1 MSFSVVFRKRDQSL
15 TNQPKGVTFD
25 VERYSKSVM
34 GGCKKASIRVDGSRE
49 SLWEFA
55 EFIRRPVEIIHNE
68 SGECVWWGYLAE
80 VRIREENFSSDIT
93 IDSMANKVAVAYTE
107 MNKRETTAWSSNAVS
122 VAEYGTFE
130 RLFSQREIS
139 TAAAEQR
146 RDTKLELY
154 KNPQV
159 ETRPQTSRGESQATL
174 ICRGWYEPMTRRY
187 YSNDGGLEEYTN
199 IGWGEGGG
207 REIGQDDRPIMGQS
221 FQLSSTSGWTAT
233 EIWLRMLKQG
243 DPTDNILVTL
253 YSDSGNEPNAE
264 LDAAAALDASTVT
277 TAAKWT
283 KFTLNTGTALST
295 GTTYWIRVA
304 RSGAVHS
311 TVFCRVGHNAALG
324 YPRGEMKLYS
334 TILSTWVTKNME
346 ANFKVVGSV
355 ATTTQIS
362 NIVTDCGEFI
372 TSTVIEDASGINTH
386 LYRNGDY
393 TAWTEILALLDIG
406 TSNDRRLL
414 AEVTRPRRLRIYE
427 EDAITTVN
435 YKLSADGKLYTS
447 AGRLVPPE
455 DCFIGKWVA
464 LEDVVPDTVDTS
476 VLASPSPVFID
487 EAEFDVKSGRWY
499 PIKTRG
505 VRELFPVVD
514 EG

>member
-1 MSFSVVFRKRDQSL
+1 MSFSVVFRNRDQSL
-15 TNQPKGVTFD
+15 TNQPKGVKFA
-25 VERYSKSVM
+25 VERYSKSVL
-34 GGCKKASIRVDGSRE
+34 GGCKKASIRVEGSRE

-55 EFIRRPVEIIHNE
+55 EYIRRPVEIIHNE

-107 MNKRETTAWSSNAVS
+107 MNIRETTAWSSNAVS
-122 VAEYGTFE
+122 IAEYGTFE

-139 TAAAEQR
+139 TSAAEQR
-146 RDTKLELY
+146 RDTKLALY

-159 ETRPQTSRGESQATL
+159 ETRPQISRGEPRAL
-174 ICRGWYEPMTRRY
+174 LVFRGWYEPMNRRY
-187 YSNDGGLEEYTN
+187 YANDGGLEEYTN
-199 IGWGEGGG
+199 LRGDVLG

-233 EIWLRMLKQG
+233 EIWLRVCKTG
-243 DPTDNILVTL
+243 SPTDNLLIAL
-253 YSDSGNEPNAE
+253 YSDSGNEPDAE
-264 LDAAAALDASTVT
+264 LDTAAVLDASTLT
-277 TAAKWT
+277 TAKVWT
-283 KFTLNTGTALST
+283 KFVLDTGTALST
-295 GTTYWIRVA
+295 GTTYWIRA
-304 RSGAVHS
+304 SRSGAVDRS
-311 TVFCRVGHNAALG
+311 NFCRVGCNADLG

-334 TILSTWVTKNME
+334 TDLGAWVTKIWE
-346 ANFKVVGSV
+346 ANFKIVGSV
-355 ATTTQIS
+355 ATTTQIT
-362 NIVTDCGEFI
+362 NIITDSGEFI
-372 TSTVIEDASGINTH
+372 TATDIETASGVNTH

-406 TSNDRRLL
+406 TTNDRRLL
-414 AEVTRPRRLRIYE
+414 AEVTRSRRFRVYE

-435 YKLSADGKLYTS
+435 HKLSADGKLYTS
-447 AGRLVPPE
+447 AGRLVAPE
-455 DCFIGKWVA
+455 DCFVGKWVA
-464 LEDVVPDTVDTS
+464 LEDIVPDTVDTS
-476 VLASPSPVFID
+476 ILSSPSPVFID

-505 VRELFPVVD
+505 VKELLPMVD

>member
-1 MSFSVVFRKRDQSL
+1 MSFSVVFRNRDQSL
-15 TNQPKGVTFD
+15 TNQPKGVKFN
-25 VERYSKSVM
+25 VERYSKSVQ
-34 GGCKKASIRVDGSRE
+34 GGCKKASIRVEGSRE

-68 SGECVWWGYLAE
+68 RGECVWWGYLAE
-80 VRIREENFSSDIT
+80 VRIQEENFSSDIT

-107 MNKRETTAWSSNAVS
+107 MNKRETTAWSSDTVS

-139 TAAAEQR
+139 TSAAEQR
-146 RDTKLELY
+146 RDTKLALY

-159 ETRPQTSRGESQATL
+159 ETRPQTSRGEPQASL
-174 ICRGWYEPMTRRY
+174 VCRGWYEPMTRRY
-187 YSNDGGLEEYTN
+187 YANDGGLEEYTN

-207 REIGQDDRPIMGQS
+207 REIGQDDRPIMAQS
-221 FQLSSTSGWTAT
+221 YQLSSTSGWTAT
-233 EIWLRMLKQG
+233 EIWLRILKDG
-243 DPTDNILVTL
+243 TPTDNFLVAL

-277 TAAKWT
+277 TAATWT
-283 KFTLNTGTALST
+283 RFALSSGVAQST

-304 RSGAVHS
+304 RSGSVDAS
-311 TVFCRVGHNAALG
+311 NFCRVAHNASRG

-334 TILSTWVTKNME
+334 TILSAWVTKNME
-346 ANFKVVGSV
+346 ANFKIVGSV

-372 TSTVIEDASGINTH
+372 TATVIEDASGINTH

-414 AEVTRPRRLRIYE
+414 AEVTRARRLRIYE

-455 DCFIGKWVA
+455 ECFIGKWVA
-464 LEDVVPDTVDTS
+464 LEDVIPDTVDTS
-476 VLASPSPVFID
+476 ILASPSPVFID
-487 EAEFDVKSGRWY
+487 EAEVDVKSGRWY

-505 VRELFPVVD
+505 VKELFPVVD